1 MSPLPILDKLTDDE
15 FAFFKA
21 IVYREAGIKLSDMKV
36 ALLQS
41 RIMRR
46 MRALQIST
54 FRDYRNYLNDFYQDE
69 IVDFINAVTTNKT
82 EFLRENKHFDFMLST
97 ALPNFEKSNREEI
110 RIWSA
115 GCSTGEEP
123 YSIAVTCCEYFNK
136 SKIPVKI
143 LATDIDTQVLIQGY
157 TGIYPKNT
165 IDVFT
170 PTIQQRY
177 FNAINTEKGVQYQ
190 VVPEVKKMITFKR
203 LNLLDNTYPMRKKF
217 DIIFCRN
224 VIIYFDK
231 DTQRVLFEKMYNY
244 IADDGFLF
252 IGHSENLSG
261 VNSNFKSVGHTI
273 YRK

>member
-1 MSPLPILDKLTDDE
+1 MSPLPILDKLTDEE

-54 FRDYRNYLNDFYQDE
+54 FREYRNYLDDYYQDE

-97 ALPNFEKSNREEI
+97 ALPIFENSNRDEI

-123 YSIAVTCCEYFNK
+123 YSIAVTCSEYFAKNK
-136 SKIPVKI
+136 ITVKI
-143 LATDIDTQVLIQGY
+143 LATDIDTQVLTHGY
-157 TGIYPKNT
+157 KGIYPKNT

-170 PTIQQRY
+170 PAIQQRY
-177 FNAINTEKGVQYQ
+177 FKAVNTEKGVQYE
-190 VVPEVKKMITFKR
+190 VVPEIKSMITFKR
-203 LNLLDNTYPMRKKF
+203 LNLLDSSYPMRKKF

-231 DTQRVLFEKMYNY
+231 DTQRILFDKMYNY
-244 IADDGFLF
+244 LADDGYLF

-261 VNSNFKSVGHTI
+261 VNGNFKSVGHTI
-273 YRK
+273 YKK

>member
-54 FRDYRNYLNDFYQDE
+54 FRDYRNYLNDYYQDE

-136 SKIPVKI
+136 NKIPVKI

-190 VVPEVKKMITFKR
+190 IVPEVKKMITFKR

>member
-1 MSPLPILDKLTDDE
+1 LPILDKLTDDE

-54 FRDYRNYLNDFYQDE
+54 FRDYRNYLNDYYQDE

-136 SKIPVKI
+136 NKIPVKI

-190 VVPEVKKMITFKR
+190 IVPEVKKMITFKR